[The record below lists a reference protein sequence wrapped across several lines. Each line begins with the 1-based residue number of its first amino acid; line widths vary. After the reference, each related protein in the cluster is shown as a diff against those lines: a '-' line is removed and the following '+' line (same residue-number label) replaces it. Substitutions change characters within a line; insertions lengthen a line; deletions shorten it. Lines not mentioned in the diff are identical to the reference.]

1 MSDAP
6 RIPDQGRV
14 LGVDLGDV
22 RIGLALT
29 DPGQTVATPLETL
42 DVGPDDDVETIATR
56 LGEAADGHL
65 AVGLVLGLPRTLDGR
80 EGAAAHRARDIA
92 ARLPDHLA
100 VDLWDER
107 FTTTEAERVM
117 IDQGVRRRERRQAI
131 DRVAATLILQTW
143 LDARRYG
150 RR

>member
-1 MSDAP
+1 MSGP
-6 RIPDQGRV
+6 VPPHGRV

-29 DPGQTVATPLETL
+29 DPAQTVATPLDTL
-42 DVGPDDDVETIATR
+42 TVDPDDDAVTIAAK
-56 LGEAADGHL
+56 LAEAADGQL
-65 AVGLVLGLPRTLDGR
+65 AVGIVLGLPRTLDGR
-80 EGAAAHRARDIA
+80 EGPAAHRARYIA

-107 FTTTEAERVM
+107 FSTTEAERVM
-117 IDQGVRRRERRQAI
+117 IEQGARRRERRRSI

-143 LDARRYG
+143 LDSRRHG